1 MSNEVKDMPSK
12 MISIR
17 EDIYEDLKRL
27 KDPNESFSEVI
38 ERLITRCKKD
48 PLNNYGIFNDI
59 PKDVM
64 DDFEMS
70 IIDTKKEDA
79 KISKKK
85 ISEIYGDTK

>member
-1 MSNEVKDMPSK
+1 MTSK

-38 ERLITRCKKD
+38 ERLIARSKKM
-48 PLNNYGIFNDI
+48 PLNNYGIFNDVA
-59 PKDVM
+59 KDVM
-64 DDFEMS
+64 DDFEKS
-70 IIDTKKEDA
+70 IIDAKNEDA

-85 ISEIYGDTK
+85 IAEIYGDIKWFY